1 MSQIALLVGV
11 VIVLLIVFRIVTRIA
26 SFVFRIGIL
35 LVLAIA
41 GYVWWQYGRH

>member
-1 MSQIALLVGV
+1 MTQIALLAGL
-11 VIVLLIVFRIVTRIA
+11 VIVLLIIFRIMTRIA

-35 LVLAIA
+35 LALVIA